1 MNCPACGAEMHL
13 MQVVL
18 DDTLRHA
25 PAVERHVFKCPAC
38 AQIAR
43 RLVFSV
49 PLGST
54 NSVTTTHLKAG
65 VLRLRVH

>member
-1 MNCPACGAEMHL
+1 MKCPACGAEMHL

-18 DDTLRHA
+18 DDTMRHA
-25 PAVERHVFKCPAC
+25 PAVERHVFK
-38 AQIAR
+38 
-43 RLVFSV
+43 S
-49 PLGST
+49 LGST